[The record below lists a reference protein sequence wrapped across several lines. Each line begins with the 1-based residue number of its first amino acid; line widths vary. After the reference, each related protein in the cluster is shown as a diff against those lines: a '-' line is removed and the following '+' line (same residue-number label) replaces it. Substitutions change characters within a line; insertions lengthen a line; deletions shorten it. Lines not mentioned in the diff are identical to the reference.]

1 MHAFMDLIRKV
12 LRWVRIFLWIKR
24 MLSWNLMERRVRML
38 LPSNEMTR
46 YIDENKDIIEDKSKS
61 RISYSREQSTH
72 TEYIVGECV
81 SADLLHCE

>member
-72 TEYIVGECV
+72 TEYIVGKCV
-81 SADLLHCE
+81 STDLLHCE

>member
-72 TEYIVGECV
+72 TESIVGKCV
-81 SADLLHCE
+81 STDLLHCE

>member
-1 MHAFMDLIRKV
+1 
-12 LRWVRIFLWIKR
+12 
-24 MLSWNLMERRVRML
+24 MERRVRML

-81 SADLLHCE
+81 RADLLHCE